1 MNRPLLVTS
10 GAVLLLA
17 PCLLTAWLAFSP
29 DPFFTLPIQAWS
41 TRWFIA
47 LAGDPQWRLALPR
60 SLCLAL
66 ASGLMAVGLGLPA
79 AIALARSPSRW
90 ILPALVLPGCL
101 PPVAWG
107 LGLMPV
113 VAGLEPLARLGVL
126 VVADALLGLPVV
138 LLVLRLRV
146 DKTLFGLLETAR
158 GLGASPFQAWIRIGL
173 PQVLPSL
180 MVGWLLAA
188 TLALHEPVLC
198 LFLCPAEWE
207 TLPALAWP
215 TLRSSLTPVVAAA
228 ATVTTCLGLVFCG
241 LAWCSW
247 HRR

>member
-66 ASGLMAVGLGLPA
+66 ASGLLAVGLGLPA

-90 ILPALVLPGCL
+90 VLPALVLPGCL

-138 LLVLRLRV
+138 LLV
-146 DKTLFGLLETAR
+146 
-158 GLGASPFQAWIRIGL
+158 P
-173 PQVLPSL
+173 VLP
-180 MVGWLLAA
+180 
-188 TLALHEPVLC
+188 TPR
-198 LFLCPAEWE
+198 
-207 TLPALAWP
+207 P
-215 TLRSSLTPVVAAA
+215 TMRPGVAK
-228 ATVTTCLGLVFCG
+228 TF
-241 LAWCSW
+241 W
-247 HRR
+247 